1 MVLKTAFAEIVD
13 GRVILPAEALAVLP
27 SGARLF
33 VLVDSEKATVTIH
46 ARDPMNPPNQEF
58 LQSLAE
64 LNEGL
69 TLDEY
74 TKPVPESELHR
85 RKPIDGGSKQ

>member
-1 MVLKTAFAEIVD
+1 MAMKTASAEIVD
-13 GRVILPAEALAVLP
+13 GRLILPAEALAVLP
-27 SGARLF
+27 SGIRLF
-33 VLVDSEKATVTIH
+33 LLVDSERGTVSIH

-58 LQSLAE
+58 LQSLTE

-74 TKPVPESELHR
+74 TQAVPDSELRR
-85 RKPIDGGSKQ
+85 RKPADGGSKQ